1 MNAWEITAQSFGILA
16 LAANVLSF
24 HFKKYRQI
32 VIVQILSSVFFTVHF
47 ILLYV
52 SGRTDA
58 LTAGVL
64 NGLSLFRNGLLLFTE
79 KKRTPA
85 GTALIAGFFSAA
97 VIAFGILTWNSW
109 VSVLFITAMVL
120 VTVSMSV
127 RKPNSLRL
135 LMMVAAP
142 FAFAYDLLIG
152 SIGGSINEAVSFASV
167 LIAFIRNRGKPLFPS
182 EGKKTAPQGST
193 TEN

>member
-1 MNAWEITAQSFGILA
+1 MGKTDPVLPGRGKALDFCTPAREDVNPAAITESG
-16 LAANVLSF
+16 
-24 HFKKYRQI
+24 RWGT
-32 VIVQILSSVFFTVHF
+32 SVFFTVHF

-79 KKRTPA
+79 KKRTTA

-97 VIAFGILTWNSW
+97 VIVFGILTWNSW

-167 LIAFIRNRGKPLFPS
+167 LIAFVRNRDR
-182 EGKKTAPQGST
+182 
-193 TEN
+193 

>member
-1 MNAWEITAQSFGILA
+1 MNAWEIIAQAFRILA

-24 HFKKYRQI
+24 HFRKYRQI

-47 ILLYV
+47 VLLYN

-64 NGLSLFRNGLLLFTE
+64 NGLSLFRNGLLLCTE
-79 KKRTPA
+79 KRRTPT

-109 VSVLFITAMVL
+109 ISVLFIIAMVL

-127 RKPNSLRL
+127 RKPNTLRL
-135 LMMVAAP
+135 LMMIAAP
-142 FAFAYDLLIG
+142 FAFAYDILIG
-152 SIGGSINEAVSFASV
+152 SIGGSINEAISFASV
-167 LIAFIRNRGKPLFPS
+167 LIAFIRNNR
-182 EGKKTAPQGST
+182 
-193 TEN
+193 

>member
-1 MNAWEITAQSFGILA
+1 MNTWEIIAQVFGILA

-24 HFKKYRQI
+24 HFRQYRQI

-79 KKRTPA
+79 KKRTPT

-97 VIAFGILTWNSW
+97 VIAIGILTWNSW
-109 VSVLFITAMVL
+109 LSVLFIISMVL

-127 RKPNSLRL
+127 RKPNMLRL
-135 LMMVAAP
+135 LMMIAAP
-142 FAFAYDLLIG
+142 FAFVYDILIG
-152 SIGGSINEAVSFASV
+152 SIGGSINEAVSFVSV
-167 LIAFIRNRGKPLFPS
+167 LIAFIRNR
-182 EGKKTAPQGST
+182 
-193 TEN
+193 NR